1 MRFIIKRLAMMP
13 LLMFVASLLSF
24 LIIYIAPGDPA
35 EMILER
41 QLQGEPTKEQIE
53 AFKKEHGLDKPLYIQ
68 YLKWLSGVLHGDL
81 GKSLRTGEPV
91 LEEYLSRFPASLQLI
106 SVSVLIAI
114 TLSILLGTLSA
125 LKHNTAID
133 HICRVLALFGIS
145 MPNFWLGLL
154 LILIFSVKL
163 QVLPAFGYGSKNI
176 ILPALTLGLSF
187 AGTLTR
193 LMRAS
198 LLETLS
204 QHYVTVARAK
214 GLSEKVIVTRHAL
227 KNALIPVITA
237 TGIYLGHAATGA
249 VIVET
254 IFAWPGVGSFFIDS
268 IYARDYPVIQGFV
281 LMIALFFI
289 LTNLI
294 IDVLYLFLD
303 PRIRYED
310 GRSENVG

>member
-1 MRFIIKRLAMMP
+1 MI
-13 LLMFVASLLSF
+13 VASLLSF
-24 LIIYIAPGDPA
+24 LIINLAPGDPA

-68 YLKWLSGVLHGDL
+68 YFIWLSKILYGDL
-81 GKSLRTGEPV
+81 GVSLRTGEPV
-91 LEEYLSRFPASLQLI
+91 IEEYLTRFPASLL
-106 SVSVLIAI
+106 LIA
-114 TLSILLGTLSA
+114 TSILIAVAISIPLGILSA

-133 HICRVLALFGIS
+133 HICRILALFGIS

-163 QVLPAFGYGSKNI
+163 RIFPAFGYGAKNI
-176 ILPALTLGLSF
+176 VLPALTLGLSF

-193 LMRAS
+193 LMRVS
-198 LLETLS
+198 LLEVLH
-204 QHYVTVARAK
+204 QQYIIVAKAK
-214 GLSEKVIVTRHAL
+214 GSPEKLIITRHAL
-227 KNALIPVITA
+227 KNAFIPVVTA
-237 TGIYLGHAATGA
+237 IGIYSGHAATGA

-254 IFAWPGVGSFFIDS
+254 IFAWPGVGSYFVSS

-281 LMIALFFI
+281 LLVALFFV

-294 IDVLYLFLD
+294 VDVIYLFLD
-303 PRIRYED
+303 PRIRYETH
-310 GRSENVG
+310 EA

>member
-1 MRFIIKRLAMMP
+1 MRFILKRLTLMP
-13 LLMFVASLLSF
+13 LVMIVASLLSF
-24 LIIYIAPGDPA
+24 LIINLAPGDPA

-68 YLKWLSGVLHGDL
+68 YFIWLSKILYGDL
-81 GKSLRTGEPV
+81 GVSLRTGEPV
-91 LEEYLSRFPASLQLI
+91 IEEYLTRFPASLL
-106 SVSVLIAI
+106 LIA
-114 TLSILLGTLSA
+114 TSILIAVAISIPLGILSA

-133 HICRVLALFGIS
+133 HICRILALFGIS

-163 QVLPAFGYGSKNI
+163 RIFPAFGYGAKNI
-176 ILPALTLGLSF
+176 VLPALTLGLSF

-193 LMRAS
+193 LMRVS
-198 LLETLS
+198 LLEVLH
-204 QHYVTVARAK
+204 QQYIIVAKAK
-214 GLSEKVIVTRHAL
+214 GSPEKLIITRHAL
-227 KNALIPVITA
+227 KNAFIPVVTA
-237 TGIYLGHAATGA
+237 IGIYSGHAATGA

-254 IFAWPGVGSFFIDS
+254 IFAWPGVGSYFVSS

-281 LMIALFFI
+281 LLVALFFV

-294 IDVLYLFLD
+294 VDVIYLFLD
-303 PRIRYED
+303 PRIRYETH
-310 GRSENVG
+310 EA

>member
-1 MRFIIKRLAMMP
+1 MP
-13 LLMFVASLLSF
+13 LVMIVASLLSF
-24 LIIYIAPGDPA
+24 LIINLAPGDPA

-68 YLKWLSGVLHGDL
+68 YFIWLSKILYGDL
-81 GKSLRTGEPV
+81 GVSLRTGEPV
-91 LEEYLSRFPASLQLI
+91 IEEYLTRFPASLL
-106 SVSVLIAI
+106 LIA
-114 TLSILLGTLSA
+114 TSILIAVAISIPLGILSA

-133 HICRVLALFGIS
+133 HICRILALFGIS

-163 QVLPAFGYGSKNI
+163 RIFPAFGYGAKNI
-176 ILPALTLGLSF
+176 VLPALTLGLSF

-193 LMRAS
+193 LMRVS
-198 LLETLS
+198 LLEVLH
-204 QHYVTVARAK
+204 QQYIIVAKAK
-214 GLSEKVIVTRHAL
+214 GSPEKLIITRHAL
-227 KNALIPVITA
+227 KNAFIPVVTA
-237 TGIYLGHAATGA
+237 IGIYSGHAATGA

-254 IFAWPGVGSFFIDS
+254 IFAWPGVGSYFVSS

-281 LMIALFFI
+281 LLVALFFV

-294 IDVLYLFLD
+294 VDVIYLFLD
-303 PRIRYED
+303 PRIRYETH
-310 GRSENVG
+310 EA